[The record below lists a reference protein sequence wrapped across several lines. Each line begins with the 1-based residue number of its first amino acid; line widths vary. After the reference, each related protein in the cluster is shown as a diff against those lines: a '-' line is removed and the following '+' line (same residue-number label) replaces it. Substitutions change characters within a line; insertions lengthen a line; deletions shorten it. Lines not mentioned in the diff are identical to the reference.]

1 LSKIDIQRHDIF
13 KIPPVITLELHGQ
26 DMEGFVAAYGRKR
39 RARGQNK
46 HLSALFCHGQQRY
59 LGIAIT
65 GTRKTPRAAQGRP
78 LAAAA

>member
-1 LSKIDIQRHDIF
+1 
-13 KIPPVITLELHGQ
+13 
-26 DMEGFVAAYGRKR
+26 MEGFVAAYGRKR
-39 RARGQNK
+39 RASGQNK